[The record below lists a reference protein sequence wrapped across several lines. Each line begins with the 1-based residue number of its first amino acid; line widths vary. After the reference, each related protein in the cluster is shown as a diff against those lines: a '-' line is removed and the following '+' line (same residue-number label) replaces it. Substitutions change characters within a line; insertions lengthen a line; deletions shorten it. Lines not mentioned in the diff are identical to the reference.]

1 MTDAQLRMW
10 QRGIKFRKNP
20 VSVPVRARRENIVL
34 MNKQSCS
41 RAKILRYWVKK
52 QTELSL
58 AKPAA
63 KGTNYLK
70 QKSGRLLSVF
80 THSYDRQFCFL
91 SSTSSILLLSA
102 AGIHARKG
110 QKFLRASRR
119 MAGKTRTC
127 PPPRHFSYFQTP
139 PKKFF
144 PFSSRQ
150 FRPPA
155 CLTWSPMS

>member
-1 MTDAQLRMW
+1 MRSYGCGREELE
-10 QRGIKFRKNP
+10 FRKNP
-20 VSVPVRARRENIVL
+20 VSVRIRRENIVL

-91 SSTSSILLLSA
+91 SSTSFILLLSA

-127 PPPRHFSYFQTP
+127 PL
-139 PKKFF
+139 
-144 PFSSRQ
+144 
-150 FRPPA
+150 PPA
-155 CLTWSPMS
+155 TFPTSRPLPKSFSLPPPGNFGRRHV